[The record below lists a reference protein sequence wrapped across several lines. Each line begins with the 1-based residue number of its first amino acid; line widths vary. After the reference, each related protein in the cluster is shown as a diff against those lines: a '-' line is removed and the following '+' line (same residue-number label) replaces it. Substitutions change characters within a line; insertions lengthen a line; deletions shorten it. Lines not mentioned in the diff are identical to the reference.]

1 MLPIP
6 PHSLDPQG
14 PHVSPGAYTVKVSV
28 GNTSHSRTVRVNGD
42 PKLDLRIGDY
52 RQRESFLL
60 DLYALHKEAFVMN
73 EELKAFIKDSSNKMK
88 ANDRKLIALKDL
100 QRKVNSV
107 RSGAMRLASELQ
119 GGGVRQGSFFPPTD
133 THKDKFA
140 VLLKNWKEIK
150 GSEL

>member
-1 MLPIP
+1 MIIGVPKEIKLQEHRIGLTPD
-6 PHSLDPQG
+6 S
-14 PHVSPGAYTVKVSV
+14 VKVLTDKGHEV
-28 GNTSHSRTVRVNGD
+28 LIVTDKKG
-42 PKLDLRIGDY
+42 
-52 RQRESFLL
+52 
-60 DLYALHKEAFVMN
+60 
-73 EELKAFIKDSSNKMK
+73 KAFIKDSSKKMK

-100 QRKVNSV
+100 QKKVNGV